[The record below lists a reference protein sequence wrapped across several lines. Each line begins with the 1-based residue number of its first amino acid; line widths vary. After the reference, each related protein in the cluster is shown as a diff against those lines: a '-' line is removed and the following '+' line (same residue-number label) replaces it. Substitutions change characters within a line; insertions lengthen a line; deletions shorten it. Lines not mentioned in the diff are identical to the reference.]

1 MARSRDAFDF
11 IWNMLQVSPVGR
23 FSAQEALNHPWIKK
37 NREVS
42 LKKVGMVERL
52 DNLRNYHSDQITH
65 CVMNLI
71 AHHRMVDSNE
81 QKLIFMMLDD
91 NHDGTLNE
99 DDLVKNGGC
108 TEEDAEKIMKEANGS
123 KSGALSYTEWLVASS
138 DKSELMSAEN
148 LKKVFD
154 WLDTRKK
161 GIIQRH

>member
-42 LKKVGMVERL
+42 LKEVGMVERL
-52 DNLRNYHSDQITH
+52 DNLRNYRSDQITH

-91 NHDGTLNE
+91 NQDTTGLQP
-99 DDLVKNGGC
+99 GQ
-108 TEEDAEKIMKEANGS
+108 S
-123 KSGALSYTEWLVASS
+123 KTTARTKPDY
-138 DKSELMSAEN
+138 N
-148 LKKVFD
+148 Q
-154 WLDTRKK
+154 DTTILQP
-161 GIIQRH
+161 GQG